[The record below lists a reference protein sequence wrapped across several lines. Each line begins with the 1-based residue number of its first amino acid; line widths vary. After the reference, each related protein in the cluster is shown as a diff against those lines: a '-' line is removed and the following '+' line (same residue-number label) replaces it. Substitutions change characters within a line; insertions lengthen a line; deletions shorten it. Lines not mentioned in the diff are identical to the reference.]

1 MIKEIT
7 LQGEIDKLNAEHLIL
22 CKNNPKDGFYKSN
35 QILKKA
41 ESFKYSKGI
50 GESLR
55 NLAFS
60 SQLLGL
66 IPEGYEYAN
75 RAVKIFEEIGDKKN
89 LAHVYHTLGFIL
101 DYLDNQVKRLEINI
115 KCLELSR
122 ELKEE
127 DWIIR
132 TLNNTGDCH
141 TKLKSYKE
149 AIKCFTECL
158 ELLNREDTFMYSVV
172 TCNLGE
178 VYFCNEQI
186 KEAASHFELSK
197 NNAILNNSKGIEI
210 TNILFLSKCL
220 FKQGEDDEALKLL
233 KEAISQIEEIHIK
246 SKDIDFTENSTLSS
260 PALLQVSMDIE
271 AEVYKFYGELCEKKG
286 ELENA
291 LKAFK
296 TNKEIE
302 EKLNKQKYT
311 KEYQSIELRMEI
323 SHLESLVDERTGELE
338 KTLSDLQVKEQNNR
352 LVIENAVDSI
362 LFFNWDGEIIDYN
375 RKSLNFF
382 ELESTQKDKNISDLL
397 VFLIEKDLNVFVKSL
412 YSDEKNNYNTQ
423 RHKMK
428 AAHSDLFFEVAF
440 TKINTNGNSQG
451 VAFIS
456 DITDKIKAEERK
468 NFDLQ
473 TQITI
478 NKITQFLH
486 EENDYFHIINNVA
499 KIIVEELKFDKCS
512 INVQDE
518 TGSLIQIANI
528 QNNDYLNNLMDKI
541 GNSNFIID
549 HKISAET
556 NKKELVIPLKI
567 GEKAIGIISV
577 EKKNQIDFSEL
588 QTKVLTTTSTLLAN
602 RLDKIQEQKQKEL
615 LQQQLYEMNQ
625 KLEDEV
631 HNKTKQLN
639 ELTHKF
645 HEHEKESLL
654 SDLAGSISHELN
666 TPFGIINSGAN
677 ALKDIVFEII
687 NLKFS
692 DQLTDTDIK
701 FAIDFAKNN
710 KIEKIVSGRKR
721 RKNILEFSMFLES
734 KFVNKDNISNLA
746 NKFVSANFPLY
757 KTREIDF
764 ILSHSN
770 STELLDLIT
779 KIQQSMSFSE
789 TISTT
794 SSRAADVV
802 KELTKVARKT
812 FDTDET
818 KINLKSNIDSVLS
831 VYKYQFDDIEISI
844 EVKDDLEIMGSEI
857 TLFQLWKNL
866 VLFSSKNFISE
877 QSDKFLKITSLEKNN
892 AIEIQF
898 QHNGKS
904 IEREVIN
911 EIDRIQSIEDKVNPN
926 INVKLGIIKKIVTD
940 HKGLLNIESTEGITV
955 FSIVLPSKK

>member
-7 LQGEIDKLNAEHLIL
+7 LQGEIDKLNTEYLIL

-35 QILKKA
+35 QVLKKA
-41 ESFKYSKGI
+41 ESFNYAKGI

-66 IPEGYEYAN
+66 IPEGYEFAN
-75 RAVKIFEEIGDKKN
+75 RAVNIFEETGDKKN

-101 DYLDNQVKRLEINI
+101 DYLDNQAKRLEINM

-141 TKLKSYKE
+141 TKLKSFE
-149 AIKCFTECL
+149 DAIVCFRECL
-158 ELLNREDTFMYSVV
+158 RLLNREDTFMYSVV

-178 VYFCNEQI
+178 VYFCNGQI
-186 KEAASHFELSK
+186 EEAKKHFELSK

-210 TNILFLSKCL
+210 TNMLFLSKCL
-220 FKQGEDDEALKLL
+220 FREKNDDESLRLL
-233 KEAISQIEEIHIK
+233 KVAIDQIEEIHDK
-246 SKDIDFTENSTLSS
+246 SKDIDFTENSNLSS

-286 ELENA
+286 DLENA

-323 SHLESLVDERTGELE
+323 SHLENLVDERTGELE
-338 KTLSDLQVKEQNNR
+338 KTLSDLQIKEQNNR

-362 LFFNWDGEIIDYN
+362 LFFNWDGKIIDYN

-382 ELESTQKDKNISDLL
+382 ELESTQQEINISELL
-397 VFLIEKDLNVFVKSL
+397 CFLNENDLNAFVKNL

-423 RHKMK
+423 RHQMK
-428 AAHSDLFFEVAF
+428 AVKSDLFFEVAF

-478 NKITQFLH
+478 NKINQFLH
-486 EENDYFHIINNVA
+486 DESDYFQMINQVA

-518 TGSLIQIANI
+518 TGNLIQIANI
-528 QNNDYLNNLMDKI
+528 QNKDYLNELMNRI
-541 GNSNFIID
+541 GDSNFIIEN
-549 HKISAET
+549 ST
-556 NKKELVIPLKI
+556 GGNRKKELVIPMRI
-567 GEKAIGIISV
+567 GEKVIGMITV
-577 EKKNQIDFSEL
+577 EKENQNDFSEL
-588 QTKVLTTTSTLLAN
+588 QTKILTKTSKLLSN
-602 RLDKIQEQKQKEL
+602 RIDKIQEQKQKEL

-631 HNKTKQLN
+631 HNKTKQIN

-654 SDLAGSISHELN
+654 ADLAGSISHELN

-687 NLKFS
+687 DLKFS
-692 DQLTDTDIK
+692 SELTDEDIK
-701 FAIDFAKNN
+701 FAIDYAKANR
-710 KIEKIVSGRKR
+710 IEKVISGRQR
-721 RKNILEFSMFLES
+721 RKTILEFSMFLES
-734 KFVNKDNISNLA
+734 KFVNADDVTNLA
-746 NKFVSANFPLY
+746 NKFVNANFPLY
-757 KTREIDF
+757 KTREIEF
-764 ILSHSN
+764 ILNHTKSS
-770 STELLDLIT
+770 ELLDLIS

-812 FDTDET
+812 FDTDDT
-818 KINLKSNIDSVLS
+818 QIDLKSNIDSVLS
-831 VYKYQFDDIEISI
+831 VYKYQFDDIEISVDI
-844 EVKDDLEIMGSEI
+844 KEELKIMGAEI

-866 VLFSSKNFISE
+866 VLFSSKNFSSD
-877 QSDKFLKITSLEKNN
+877 QSDKYLKINGIDHSNS
-892 AIEIQF
+892 IEIKF
-898 QHNGKS
+898 QHNGKQ
-904 IEREVIN
+904 IDREVIN
-911 EIDRIQSIEDKVNPN
+911 EIDSIQSIEDKVNPN

-940 HKGLLNIESTEGITV
+940 HQGHLQIDSSDGITS
-955 FSIVLPSKK
+955 FSIIFQKKL

>member
-7 LQGEIDKLNAEHLIL
+7 LQGEIDKLNTEYLIL

-35 QILKKA
+35 QVLKKA
-41 ESFKYSKGI
+41 ESFNYAKGI

-66 IPEGYEYAN
+66 IPEGYEFAN
-75 RAVKIFEEIGDKKN
+75 RAVNIFEETGDKKN

-101 DYLDNQVKRLEINI
+101 DYLDNQAKRLEINM

-141 TKLKSYKE
+141 TKLKSFE
-149 AIKCFTECL
+149 DAIVCFRECL
-158 ELLNREDTFMYSVV
+158 RLLNREDTFMYSVV

-178 VYFCNEQI
+178 VYFCNGQI
-186 KEAASHFELSK
+186 EEAKKHFELSK

-210 TNILFLSKCL
+210 TNMLFLSKCL
-220 FKQGEDDEALKLL
+220 FREKNDDESLRLL
-233 KEAISQIEEIHIK
+233 KVAIDQIEEIHDK
-246 SKDIDFTENSTLSS
+246 SKDIDFTENSNLSS

-286 ELENA
+286 DLENA

-323 SHLESLVDERTGELE
+323 SHLENLVDERTGELE
-338 KTLSDLQVKEQNNR
+338 KTLSDLQIKEQNNR

-362 LFFNWDGEIIDYN
+362 LFFNWDGKIIDYN

-382 ELESTQKDKNISDLL
+382 ELESTQQEINISELL
-397 VFLIEKDLNVFVKSL
+397 CFLNENDLNAFVKNL

-423 RHKMK
+423 RHQMK
-428 AAHSDLFFEVAF
+428 AVKSDLFFEVAF

-478 NKITQFLH
+478 NKINQFLH
-486 EENDYFHIINNVA
+486 DESDYFQMINQVA

-518 TGSLIQIANI
+518 TGNLIQIANI
-528 QNNDYLNNLMDKI
+528 QNKDYLNELMNRI
-541 GNSNFIID
+541 GDSNFIIEN
-549 HKISAET
+549 ST
-556 NKKELVIPLKI
+556 GGNRKKELVIPMRI
-567 GEKAIGIISV
+567 GEKVIGMITV
-577 EKKNQIDFSEL
+577 EKENQNDFSEL
-588 QTKVLTTTSTLLAN
+588 QTKILTKTSKLLSN
-602 RLDKIQEQKQKEL
+602 RIDKIQEQKQKEL

-631 HNKTKQLN
+631 HNKTKQIN

-654 SDLAGSISHELN
+654 ADLAGSISHELN

-687 NLKFS
+687 DLKFS
-692 DQLTDTDIK
+692 SELTDEDIK
-701 FAIDFAKNN
+701 FAIDYAKANR
-710 KIEKIVSGRKR
+710 IEKVISGRQR
-721 RKNILEFSMFLES
+721 RKTILEFSMFLES
-734 KFVNKDNISNLA
+734 KFVNADDVTNLA
-746 NKFVSANFPLY
+746 NKFVNANFPLY
-757 KTREIDF
+757 KTREIEF
-764 ILSHSN
+764 ILNHTKSS
-770 STELLDLIT
+770 ELLDLIS

-812 FDTDET
+812 FDTDDT
-818 KINLKSNIDSVLS
+818 QIDLKSNIDSVLS
-831 VYKYQFDDIEISI
+831 VYKYQFDDIEISVEI
-844 EVKDDLEIMGSEI
+844 KEELKIMGAEI

-866 VLFSSKNFISE
+866 VLFSSKNFSSD
-877 QSDKFLKITSLEKNN
+877 QSDKYLKINGIDHSNS
-892 AIEIQF
+892 IEIKF
-898 QHNGKS
+898 QHNGKQ
-904 IEREVIN
+904 INREVIN
-911 EIDRIQSIEDKVNPN
+911 EIDSIQSIEDKVNPN

-940 HKGLLNIESTEGITV
+940 HQGHLQIDSSDGITS
-955 FSIVLPSKK
+955 FSIIFQKKL